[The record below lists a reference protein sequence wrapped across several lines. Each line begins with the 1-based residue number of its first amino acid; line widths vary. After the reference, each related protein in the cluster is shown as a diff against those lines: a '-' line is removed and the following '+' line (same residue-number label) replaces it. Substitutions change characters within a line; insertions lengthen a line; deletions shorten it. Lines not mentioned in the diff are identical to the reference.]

1 MFNSIWED
9 IYRFCCF
16 LTRSRDLADD
26 LYQESFLKA
35 MEVERSVDESMMKN
49 FVIGIAANIWKNTWR
64 KEKRRRKVVST
75 TEFDAEYMYEPAFG
89 DMEQNGNPQDT
100 YIREETR
107 QIVIRAVD
115 TLPDR
120 YRIILLMYYSADMT
134 TQEIADQLGMSKGT
148 VTSRLMRAR
157 DKVRRNLE
165 DNGYER

>member
-1 MFNSIWED
+1 MNKEQIERCLTAYGED

-107 QIVIRAVD
+107 QIVIRAVGYIARPIQDHFTDVLQCGYDD
-115 TLPDR
+115 TGDCR
-120 YRIILLMYYSADMT
+120 S
-134 TQEIADQLGMSKGT
+134 
-148 VTSRLMRAR
+148 
-157 DKVRRNLE
+157 VRNEQR
-165 DNGYER
+165 NGYKQVNESER